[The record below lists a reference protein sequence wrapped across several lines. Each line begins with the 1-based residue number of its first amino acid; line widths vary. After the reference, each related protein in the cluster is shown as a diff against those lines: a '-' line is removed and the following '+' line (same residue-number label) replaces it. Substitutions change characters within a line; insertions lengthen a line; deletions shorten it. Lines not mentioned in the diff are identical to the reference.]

1 MKGKWNWFQKL
12 GFLMILISVL
22 LLLGSELLAA
32 RNREQTEAL
41 VQQLEAILPENG
53 QGLPEDYSDPHM
65 PVLQLEGEDFC
76 GLLEIPS
83 YGVSLPV
90 GGEWEAGSVSVYPR
104 RFWGSIY
111 DRSMVIGGS
120 GRNGQFDFCA
130 KLDLGD
136 TLRFTDM
143 EGTRFSYEAVRID
156 RRKQVDAEELLQMQ
170 WDLTL
175 FSYEETSGSYIV
187 VGFTLTP

>member
-1 MKGKWNWFQKL
+1 
-12 GFLMILISVL
+12 
-22 LLLGSELLAA
+22 
-32 RNREQTEAL
+32 
-41 VQQLEAILPENG
+41 
-53 QGLPEDYSDPHM
+53 M

-76 GLLEIPS
+76 GLLEVPS

-90 GGEWEAGSVSVYPR
+90 GGEWEEGRVSVYPR
-104 RFWGSIY
+104 RFWGSVY

-120 GRNGQFDFCA
+120 GRNGQLDFCA

-156 RRKQVDAEELLQMQ
+156 RKKQIDAEELLWVR

-175 FSYEETSGSYIV
+175 FSYEETSGSYIA
-187 VGFTLTP
+187 FT